1 MFIGSIVAIVI
12 VLVVIALSF
21 RILRVFFRARNVDV
35 EHLERGPM
43 ISQKIPEPAKPLV
56 EEHNGTK

>member
-1 MFIGSIVAIVI
+1 MFIGGLVAVVI

-21 RILRVFFRARNVDV
+21 LILRGFFRARNVDV

-43 ISQKIPEPAKPLV
+43 ISQQIPELGKPLG
-56 EEHNGTK
+56 E